1 VISLILEV
9 IKVGLILKEVEIIEK
24 LKKGEIHLHE
34 VEKFMDGDINQATK
48 LRLKFMEEVA
58 GTKLEHIG
66 NYTMDM
72 SATASRNIENP
83 IGIAALPLGIAGP
96 IKVKG
101 EIAQGDY
108 YIPLATTEGALVA
121 SVNRGCTIITKSGGA
136 TVRIIKNLMARAPVL
151 KLLEPPF
158 VENAQKLVNWVQD
171 NFEIFK
177 KIFLNVDPFAFLKE
191 IQTWILGRNV
201 FIRFL
206 VFPADAMGMNMIT
219 TGSEKACRY
228 MEENAPVKCE
238 LIATSGNMCVDKKPS
253 ALNYILGRG
262 KTVQA
267 EVTLD
272 RALIEDVLKTTPEA
286 MVDVVFRK
294 IYLGTGQ
301 AAAYGLN
308 AHVANIIAAMFI
320 ATGQDPAQVVEGS
333 MGIVTAEVL
342 EDKNL
347 YFSLMLPSLEIGTTG
362 GGTHLP
368 TQREAL
374 SIMDCYGYYKDRP
387 PGTKSQK
394 FGEIIAT
401 AALAGE
407 ISLCAALAAGHLAS
421 SHERLGRGKKS

>member
-1 VISLILEV
+1 M
-9 IKVGLILKEVEIIEK
+9 GRHLKDTELLEK
-24 LKKGEIHLHE
+24 LKSGEIRLHE
-34 VEKFMDGDINQATK
+34 VERFTGGDINKATE
-48 LRLKFMEEVA
+48 LRLKFIEEVTD
-58 GTKLEHIG
+58 TKLENIG
-66 NYTMDM
+66 NYNMDM
-72 SATASRNIENP
+72 SVTAARNVENP
-83 IGIAALPLGIAGP
+83 IGVVTLPLGIAGP
-96 IKVKG
+96 LKVNGK
-101 EIAQGDY
+101 IAQGDF

-136 TVRIIKNLMARAPVL
+136 TVRILKNLMTRAPVL
-151 KLLEPPF
+151 KISEPPF
-158 VENAQKLVNWVQD
+158 VENAQQLVDWVQN
-171 NFEIFK
+171 NFENLK
-177 KIFLNVDPFAFLKE
+177 TIFLEVDQFAVLEE

-228 MEENAPVKCE
+228 IEESAPIKCE
-238 LIATSGNMCVDKKPS
+238 LVATSGNMCVDKKAS
-253 ALNYILGRG
+253 AVNYILGRG

-267 EVTLD
+267 EAILE
-272 RALIEDVLKTTPEA
+272 REIIEEVLKTTPEA

-294 IYLGTGQ
+294 IYLGSGQ

-308 AHVANIIAAMFI
+308 SHVANIIAAIFI

-333 MGIVTAEVL
+333 MGIVTAEIL

-387 PGTKSQK
+387 PGTKGQK
-394 FGEIIAT
+394 FGEIITAT
-401 AALAGE
+401 ALAGE

-421 SHERLGRGKKS
+421 SHERLGRGKKE

>member
-1 VISLILEV
+1 M
-9 IKVGLILKEVEIIEK
+9 KEIDLLEK
-24 LKKGEIHLHE
+24 LKNGEIRLHE
-34 VEKFMDGDINQATK
+34 VEKFTGGDINKATE
-48 LRLKFMEEVA
+48 LRLKFIEEITD
-58 GTKLEHIG
+58 TKLENIG

-72 SATASRNIENP
+72 SVTAARNIENP
-83 IGIAALPLGIAGP
+83 IGVATLPLGIAGP
-96 IKVKG
+96 LKVNG
-101 EIAQGDY
+101 EIAQGEF
-108 YIPLATTEGALVA
+108 YIPLATSEGALVA
-121 SVNRGCTIITKSGGA
+121 SVNRGCTIITNSGGA

-151 KLLEPPF
+151 KILEPPF
-158 VENAQKLVNWVQD
+158 TENAQQLVNWVQE
-171 NFEIFK
+171 NFETLK
-177 KIFLNVDPFAFLKE
+177 SIFLEVDPFAFLNE

-238 LIATSGNMCVDKKPS
+238 LVATSGNMCVDKKAS
-253 ALNYILGRG
+253 AVNYILGRG

-267 EVTLD
+267 EVILE
-272 RALIEDVLKTTPEA
+272 RELIEEVLKTTPEA
-286 MVDVVFRK
+286 MADVVFRK
-294 IYLGTGQ
+294 IYLGSGQ

-308 AHVANIIAAMFI
+308 SHVANIIAAMFI

-333 MGIVTAEVL
+333 MGIVTAEIL
-342 EDKNL
+342 DDKNL

-387 PGTKSQK
+387 PGTKAQK
-394 FGEIIAT
+394 FGEIIT
-401 AALAGE
+401 SAALAGE

-421 SHERLGRGKKS
+421 SHERLGRGKKD